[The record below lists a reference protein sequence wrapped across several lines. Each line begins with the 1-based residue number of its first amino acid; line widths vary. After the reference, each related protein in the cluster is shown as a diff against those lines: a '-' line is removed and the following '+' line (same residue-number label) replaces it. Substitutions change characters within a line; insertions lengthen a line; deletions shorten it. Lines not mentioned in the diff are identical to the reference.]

1 MADPALKYES
11 FVYRMKT
18 NMARDIPQQR
28 WIARRF
34 GLPRSTHYSTHYNIA
49 GLDPLVTLADFEAL
63 WSMFDIVGF
72 DGGFGLEG
80 SEWAFDFPKGG
91 FELDFARSV
100 CPEKPVANNE
110 NHIGGDGMYAER
122 TSAEIY
128 LSNMLAF
135 LLGQNSSSVWD
146 WANTRH
152 TYGEYVFTRAHMYH
166 EMVRC
171 ALDIRCHAEEI
182 GAFRHA
188 PSPPFRILH
197 SLPSLAERDP
207 YVRSL
212 YGLYGACSFT
222 GWATRFLTERHLA
235 RGDFKGA
242 KVVVVPDA
250 RRVSDV
256 TF

>member
-1 MADPALKYES
+1 MGGSHEA
-11 FVYRMKT
+11 
-18 NMARDIPQQR
+18 ARGQ
-28 WIARRF
+28 
-34 GLPRSTHYSTHYNIA
+34 GTS
-49 GLDPLVTLADFEAL
+49 
-63 WSMFDIVGF
+63 
-72 DGGFGLEG
+72 
-80 SEWAFDFPKGG
+80 
-91 FELDFARSV
+91 ARSV

-110 NHIGGDGMYAER
+110 NHVVGDGTYLEH
-122 TSAEIY
+122 SNAEIY

-171 ALDIRCHAEEI
+171 ALQLRCHAEEI

-188 PSPPFRILH
+188 PNPPFRILH

-212 YGLYGACSFT
+212 YGLYGATSFT
-222 GWATRFLTERHLA
+222 GWATRFITERHLA
-235 RGDFKGA
+235 KGDFKGA
-242 KVVVVPDA
+242 QVIVVPDA
-250 RRVSDV
+250 RRVSDT
-256 TF
+256 TFKALETFARHGRPQATTSRSSRTYHGPQSRCAFPASGRMFLTGIRLCRSD